1 MSNSSIVLGEIL
13 NPQKYTGITERD
25 FHLYNKDKDN
35 SPDYV
40 HIEPDEKPKCTC
52 IMYKAK
58 YEKIELNLCE
68 HITFVIKDI
77 LGLKE
82 KDDLIYTEEELRQ
95 AFKKAESKNKKIIR
109 ETYGITKRKNFKFP
123 NPKKYIYDY
132 EEDAGDDGY
141 ECHEWR
147 IKERLYSRG
156 IVAEEFHASD
166 NDYSDTEETFNNYFT
181 SEKEA
186 KPSLDNLEEPKF
198 KGRQL
203 KLHKKFIEE
212 EKND

>member
-1 MSNSSIVLGEIL
+1 MSNSNIVLGEIL

-58 YEKIELNLCE
+58 YEKIELNSCE

-82 KDDLIYTEEELRQ
+82 KDDLIYTEEELKQ
-95 AFKKAESKNKKIIR
+95 AFIKAESKNKKIIR
-109 ETYGITKRKNFKFP
+109 ETYGIAKRKNFKFP

-147 IKERLYSRG
+147 IKERL
-156 IVAEEFHASD
+156 
-166 NDYSDTEETFNNYFT
+166 
-181 SEKEA
+181 
-186 KPSLDNLEEPKF
+186 
-198 KGRQL
+198 
-203 KLHKKFIEE
+203 
-212 EKND
+212 